1 MIGRQLRQQQNT
13 SRTSGP
19 LVPPV
24 SIYKGRPRTPS
35 QIGRPYS
42 PAATSSTFGT
52 GTGHTSSTGGVGAGG
67 VSVLNYPP
75 HSQSIQS
82 YSDQVSKHNYSTIQG
97 YSTSRSKASHLSNN
111 NNKNQPGDE
120 EARIRCTCHCFCIAL
135 KALSLGLCLLIAG
148 IIMSGF
154 GFYNEH
160 YFLLQHNNLTAI
172 TETEKASLT
181 MYRNLTYAGP
191 VIMGLGGIMIVAA
204 LVLTFEVRDTLGVKV
219 APVKQQK
226 QQPQQQ
232 QQLNLSSIGQSAS
245 SQVPSGIQLQSL
257 TSGLGRK
264 NTITSVSSTVALMP
278 MVHLTPLK
286 SDCASESSV
295 GDVTTSAIVTHD
307 INRSNVSTSNQ
318 VHHQHRIKETTL
330 TEECDEDVDEAT
342 TATAAP
348 ATATTT
354 TTATRRSAATT
365 RPSACQVR
373 TYKNLFSSINYYSEL
388 EKCANDEN
396 YNIFTTSSSS
406 ETNSLANVTLGDTND
421 IGYMDYIS
429 SPQDTVISDPEGC
442 SIIINTQGTSSPARA
457 VTAAAT
463 ATSCS
468 SLASSSLDSTYNTHA
483 IDVTYDKQYIKS
495 TTSNKW
501 RSGRCSCSASPSA
514 SIDAIDTLDLIFL
527 TENTKQ
533 KISEQLYEEHLLQ
546 QRLLLQ
552 EQLLLE
558 QQKQQLKLQER
569 LLWSKKRQMYQ
580 QPARTI
586 AFIESDGLSSTSTSS
601 ENLFTK
607 KIKCKSAPVRMN
619 RASSASSS
627 TAAVACASVVTT
639 SRSNTCINVH
649 DLHDDSLR
657 VPLLDGQTD
666 ESINESGK
674 LFPLLQKQP
683 VGY

>member
-1 MIGRQLRQQQNT
+1 MCLLNSAAVIGRQLRQQQNT

-52 GTGHTSSTGGVGAGG
+52 GTGHTSSTGGVAAGG
-67 VSVLNYPP
+67 VSVLNYSTHP
-75 HSQSIQS
+75 QSTQS
-82 YSDQVSKHNYSTIQG
+82 TSDQVSKHNYSS
-97 YSTSRSKASHLSNN
+97 YPNSRSKPCDPRNSSNN
-111 NNKNQPGDE
+111 NQPGDE
-120 EARIRCTCHCFCIAL
+120 EPRIRCTCHCFCIAL

-148 IIMSGF
+148 VVMSGF

-160 YFLLQHNNLTAI
+160 YFLLQHTNLTVI

-191 VIMGLGGIMIVAA
+191 VIMGLGGIMVVAA

-226 QQPQQQ
+226 QQQQQ
-232 QQLNLSSIGQSAS
+232 QQQRLNLSSIGQSAS
-245 SQVPSGIQLQSL
+245 SQVPSGMQLQSF
-257 TSGLGRK
+257 TGAGRK
-264 NTITSVSSTVALMP
+264 NTITSVSSTVALVP
-278 MVHLTPLK
+278 LVHLTPLK
-286 SDCASESSV
+286 SNCASESSV
-295 GDVTTSAIVTHD
+295 TGVGDAHATDPSKSNVTSA
-307 INRSNVSTSNQ
+307 SNQ
-318 VHHQHRIKETTL
+318 VHQRMKETTL
-330 TEECDEDVDEAT
+330 TEECDED
-342 TATAAP
+342 AAGEG
-348 ATATTT
+348 T
-354 TTATRRSAATT
+354 SAAT

-373 TYKNLFSSINYYSEL
+373 TCNNLFSSINYYSEL
-388 EKCANDEN
+388 EKSAVNDEN

-406 ETNSLANVTLGDTND
+406 ETNSLANMTLGDTND

-442 SIIINTQGTSSPARA
+442 SIIINTQGTSTPASRVIA
-457 VTAAAT
+457 STAAT

-468 SLASSSLDSTYNTHA
+468 SLASSSLDSTHNPQA
-483 IDVTYDKQYIKS
+483 LDVTYDKVLNAKYSTSGASSS
-495 TTSNKW
+495 TTGNKW
-501 RSGRCSCSASPSA
+501 RSARCSCSASPSH
-514 SIDAIDTLDLIFL
+514 SMDAVDTLDLIFL

-533 KISEQLYEEHLLQ
+533 QISEQLYEEHLIQ

-569 LLWSKKRQMYQ
+569 ILWSKKLQMYR
-580 QPARTI
+580 QPPRSI

-601 ENLFTK
+601 ENLFTR
-607 KIKCKSAPVRMN
+607 KIKCKSAPVRTN
-619 RASSASSS
+619 RPSSSS
-627 TAAVACASVVTT
+627 TAAAGGGACASAT
-639 SRSNTCINVH
+639 SASNTCINVD
-649 DLHDDSLR
+649 DLSDDSLR
-657 VPLLDGQTD
+657 VPLLDPVQKD